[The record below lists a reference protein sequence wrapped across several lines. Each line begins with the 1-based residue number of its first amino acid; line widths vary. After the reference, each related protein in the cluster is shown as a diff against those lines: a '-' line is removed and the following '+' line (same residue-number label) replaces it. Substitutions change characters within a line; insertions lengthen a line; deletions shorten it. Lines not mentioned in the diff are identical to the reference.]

1 MTTPTR
7 VTVHV
12 LLRRSAFGVGV
23 VVVGTWMALWGLV
36 AFIGFPLGADGL
48 CADRPDGPACG
59 SAFLPAWY
67 GLMVVEAAAALA
79 TLLLWLT
86 PGRRA
91 WGFVVGLLGTGGTA
105 IAFALAFGLPL
116 T

>member
-1 MTTPTR
+1 MTTPNAPAIR
-7 VTVHV
+7 A

-23 VVVGTWMALWGLV
+23 VAVGTWMALWGLV

-79 TLLLWLT
+79 TLVLWLT
-86 PGRRA
+86 PRRRA
-91 WGFVVGLLGTGGTA
+91 WGFVVGSVGTGGVA
-105 IAFALAFGLPL
+105 IAFALLFGLPL